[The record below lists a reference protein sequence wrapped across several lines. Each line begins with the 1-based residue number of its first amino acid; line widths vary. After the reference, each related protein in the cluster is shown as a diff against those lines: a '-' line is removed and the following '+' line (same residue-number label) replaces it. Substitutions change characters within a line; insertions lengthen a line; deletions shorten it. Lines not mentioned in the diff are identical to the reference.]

1 MKSLILIILI
11 MILPINFLSCNKG
24 PSIAPDMPNRNTN
37 GPLFLSDPIEEHIEL
52 TDEEIEYCCN
62 NPIEKIMVEYF
73 EGRHIKELTPR
84 LGEMLSLANDYSS
97 YKDNVK
103 LNRTSK
109 EWKELESTESDIYL
123 LVIDTKYK
131 TLDIENIPIE
141 LS

>member
-1 MKSLILIILI
+1 MKSLILILI
-11 MILPINFLSCNKG
+11 MLPITLFSCNKG
-24 PSIAPDMPNRNTN
+24 PSIAPDTIPNTN

-109 EWKELESTESDIYL
+109 EWKELESTESNIYL